1 MKQRKWLQLFIYLI
15 LTTLFLDACTF
26 SVEVLSTPTASL
38 PALTPLPTATPA
50 PILTATV
57 PPSITPTRI
66 SIRAGTTSMLENFN
80 SFEVPDVVRS
90 LAFSPDSTILA
101 AATGNDEDFSV
112 HLWNVANGE
121 ALGTLDGH
129 TGIVWDAVFS
139 PDGKLLASA
148 SNDQTVKIWDWQN
161 KTLITSLDFPGAVSS
176 VRFSP
181 DGQALAVGGVDVPE
195 GQIQQAAVWTYAV
208 GSWKPLLKF
217 PEYLN
222 VIALAYSPKG
232 GVLIGGGTS
241 RNVQVWNAGNG
252 ERIFTLNHAH
262 QVFKAAISP
271 NGSTAA
277 TATCENVLYPE
288 CAEGSVWLW
297 DLPSGKL
304 LRKLAGFPN
313 FVEQVAFTPDGSV
326 LVAASRDGTLRFYGT
341 SDYELQFELTVPG
354 GINALALSPDGGLLV
369 TGSSDGM
376 VHLWK
381 NVYHP

>member
-1 MKQRKWLQLFIYLI
+1 MKQRKWLQLFIYII

-38 PALTPLPTATPA
+38 PNPTALPTSTPA
-50 PILTATV
+50 PILTPTI
-57 PPSITPTRI
+57 PLSITPTLI

-80 SFEVPDVVRS
+80 SFEVTDVVRS
-90 LAFSPDSTILA
+90 LAFSPDSTVLA

-112 HLWNVANGE
+112 HLWNAATGE

-129 TGIVWDAVFS
+129 TGIVWDVAFS
-139 PDGKLLASA
+139 PDGKMLASV
-148 SNDQTVKIWDWQN
+148 SNDQTLKIWDWRN
-161 KTLITSLDFPGAVSS
+161 KTLLTSLDFPGAVCS

-181 DGQALAVGGVDVPE
+181 DGQTLAVGGVDVPE
-195 GQIQQAAVWTYAV
+195 GQIERAAIWTYAV

-222 VIALAYSPKG
+222 IIALAYSPKG

-252 ERIFTLNHAH
+252 ERLFTLNHAH

-271 NGSTAA
+271 SDSTVA

-297 DLPSGKL
+297 DLPTGKL
-304 LRKLAGFPN
+304 LKRLTGFPN

-326 LVAASRDGTLRFYGT
+326 LVAASLDGTLRFYDT
-341 SDYELQFELTVPG
+341 SDYKLQFELTAPG
-354 GINALALSPDGGLLV
+354 GVSALALSPDGGLLA
-369 TGSSDGM
+369 TGTNEGK